1 MAVNKTHN
9 HSDHGS
15 KQHTWDKKT
24 AVWYAAEYGDHI
36 SNNLAITNII
46 LEAVDILL
54 DIGCGNGKAA
64 RLAAEICTSGKVI
77 GIDPTTAMIRIAR
90 KTTDENYT
98 NLEFRT
104 GCAEKIPYPHESFS
118 IAIAINSL
126 HHWQDYKKGL
136 LEVDRVL
143 RPDGSFFIAN
153 DIVDGDTCG
162 HGYGPLEKPD
172 HIISIL
178 DQAGYINISM
188 EKYYNEETGIYLIS
202 SKKP

>member
-1 MAVNKTHN
+1 MALNKTH
-9 HSDHGS
+9 DHGS
-15 KQHTWDKKT
+15 KQYTWDKKT

-46 LEAVDILL
+46 LGAVDILL

-178 DQAGYINISM
+178 DQAGFINISM

>member
-98 NLEFRT
+98 NLEFRI

-162 HGYGPLEKPD
+162 HGDGPLEKPD

-178 DQAGYINISM
+178 DQAGFINISM
-188 EKYYNEETGIYLIS
+188 QKYYNEETGIYLIS

>member
-24 AVWYAAEYGDHI
+24 AAGYAAEYGDHI

-153 DIVDGDTCG
+153 DIVVGDTCG
-162 HGYGPLEKPD
+162 HGNGPLEKPE
-172 HIISIL
+172 HIMSIL
-178 DQAGYINISM
+178 DQVGFINTSL

>member
-1 MAVNKTHN
+1 MALNKTH
-9 HSDHGS
+9 DHGS
-15 KQHTWDKKT
+15 KQYTWDKKT

-46 LEAVDILL
+46 LGAVDILL

-77 GIDPTTAMIRIAR
+77 GIDPTPAMIRIAR

-98 NLEFRT
+98 NLKFRT

-118 IAIAINSL
+118 IATAINSL

-143 RPDGSFFIAN
+143 RPDGLFFIAN

>member
-77 GIDPTTAMIRIAR
+77 GIDPTPAMIRIAR
-90 KTTDENYT
+90 ETTDENYT

-104 GCAEKIPYPHESFS
+104 GCAEKIQYPHESFS
-118 IAIAINSL
+118 KAIAINSL

-162 HGYGPLEKPD
+162 HGDGPLEKPD

-178 DQAGYINISM
+178 DQAGFINISM
-188 EKYYNEETGIYLIS
+188 QKYYNEETGIYLIS

>member
-1 MAVNKTHN
+1 M
-9 HSDHGS
+9 
-15 KQHTWDKKT
+15 
-24 AVWYAAEYGDHI
+24 WYAAEYGDHI

-46 LEAVDILL
+46 LGAVDILL
-54 DIGCGNGKAA
+54 DIGCGNGKAS

-77 GIDPTTAMIRIAR
+77 GIDPTAAMIRIAQ

-118 IAIAINSL
+118 IATAINSL

-178 DQAGYINISM
+178 DQAGFINISM

>member
-1 MAVNKTHN
+1 MAVNKTHD

-15 KQHTWDKKT
+15 KQYTWDKKT

-36 SNNLAITNII
+36 SSNLAITNII
-46 LEAVDILL
+46 LGAIDILL

-77 GIDPTTAMIRIAR
+77 GIDPTATMIRIAR
-90 KTTDENYT
+90 ETTDQNYT
-98 NLEFRT
+98 NLEFRI
-104 GCAEKIPYPHESFS
+104 GCAEKIPYPHEFFT
-118 IAIAINSL
+118 IAIAINSI
-126 HHWQDYKKGL
+126 HHWRDYKKGL
-136 LEVDRVL
+136 LQVCRVL
-143 RPDGSFFIAN
+143 RPDGSFIIAN

-162 HGYGPLEKPD
+162 YGYGPLEKPE

-178 DQAGYINISM
+178 DQAGFINISM

>member
-1 MAVNKTHN
+1 MAVNKTYN

-46 LEAVDILL
+46 LGAVDILL

-136 LEVDRVL
+136 LEVGRVL
-143 RPDGSFFIAN
+143 RPDGSFIIAN
-153 DIVDGDTCG
+153 DIVVGDTCG
-162 HGYGPLEKPD
+162 HGNGPLEKPE
-172 HIISIL
+172 HIMSIL
-178 DQAGYINISM
+178 DKAGFINTSL

>member
-1 MAVNKTHN
+1 MAVNKTHD

-15 KQHTWDKKT
+15 KQYTWDKKT

-36 SNNLAITNII
+36 SSNLAITNII
-46 LEAVDILL
+46 LRMVDILL

-77 GIDPTTAMIRIAR
+77 GIDPTDTMIRIAR
-90 KTTDENYT
+90 EATDENYT

-104 GCAEKIPYPHESFS
+104 GCAEKIPYPHESFT
-118 IAIAINSL
+118 IVTAINSL

-136 LEVDRVL
+136 FEVDRVL
-143 RPDGSFFIAN
+143 RPDGSFIIAN
-153 DIVDGDTCG
+153 DIVVGDTCG
-162 HGYGPLEKPD
+162 HGNGPLEKPE
-172 HIISIL
+172 HIMSIL
-178 DQAGYINISM
+178 DQAGFINTSL

>member
-1 MAVNKTHN
+1 MALNKTH
-9 HSDHGS
+9 DHGS
-15 KQHTWDKKT
+15 KQYTWDKKT

-36 SNNLAITNII
+36 SNNLAITNIV
-46 LEAVDILL
+46 LGAVDILL

-77 GIDPTTAMIRIAR
+77 GIDPTPAMIRIAQ

-178 DQAGYINISM
+178 DQAGFINISM

>member
-1 MAVNKTHN
+1 MAAKKTHD
-9 HSDHGS
+9 HSDHAS
-15 KQHTWDKKT
+15 KQFTWDKKT

-46 LEAVDILL
+46 LEAIDILL

-64 RLAAEICTSGKVI
+64 RLAAEISTSGKVI
-77 GIDPTTAMIRIAR
+77 GIEPTATMIRIAR
-90 KTTDENYT
+90 ETTDQNYT
-98 NLEFRT
+98 NLEFRI
-104 GCAEKIPYPHESFS
+104 GCAEKIPYPHESFT
-118 IAIAINSL
+118 IATAINSL

-136 LEVDRVL
+136 LEVERVL
-143 RPDGSFFIAN
+143 RPNGSFFIAN

-162 HGYGPLEKPD
+162 HGDGPLEKPD

-178 DQAGYINISM
+178 DQAGFINISIK
-188 EKYYNEETGIYLIS
+188 KYYNEETGIYLIS

>member
-178 DQAGYINISM
+178 DQAGFINISM
-188 EKYYNEETGIYLIS
+188 QKYYNEETGIYLIS

>member
-64 RLAAEICTSGKVI
+64 RLAAEICTSGKVV

-178 DQAGYINISM
+178 DQAGFINISM
-188 EKYYNEETGIYLIS
+188 QKYYNEETGIYLIS

>member
-24 AVWYAAEYGDHI
+24 AVWYAADYGDHI

-178 DQAGYINISM
+178 DQAGFINISM
-188 EKYYNEETGIYLIS
+188 QKYYNEETGIYLIS

>member
-36 SNNLAITNII
+36 SNNLAITNIV
-46 LEAVDILL
+46 LEAVDIIL

-178 DQAGYINISM
+178 DQAGFINISM
-188 EKYYNEETGIYLIS
+188 QKYYNEETGIYLIS

>member
-1 MAVNKTHN
+1 MAVDKTH
-9 HSDHGS
+9 DHGS
-15 KQHTWDKKT
+15 KQYTWDKKT

-36 SNNLAITNII
+36 SNNLAITNIV
-46 LEAVDILL
+46 LEAVDIIL

-162 HGYGPLEKPD
+162 HGDGPLEKPD

-178 DQAGYINISM
+178 DQAGFINISM
-188 EKYYNEETGIYLIS
+188 QKYYNEETGIYLIS

>member
-1 MAVNKTHN
+1 MALDKTHD
-9 HSDHGS
+9 HSDHRS
-15 KQHTWDKKT
+15 KQYTWDKKT

-36 SNNLAITNII
+36 SNNLAINNII
-46 LEAVDILL
+46 LGAVDILL

-77 GIDPTTAMIRIAR
+77 GIDPTAAMIRIAR
-90 KTTDENYT
+90 ETTDENYT

-104 GCAEKIPYPHESFS
+104 GCAEKIPYPHESFT
-118 IAIAINSL
+118 IATAINSL

-136 LEVDRVL
+136 LEVGRVL
-143 RPDGSFFIAN
+143 RPDGLFIIAN
-153 DIVDGDTCG
+153 DIVVGDTCG
-162 HGYGPLEKPD
+162 HGNGPLEKPE
-172 HIISIL
+172 HIMSIL
-178 DQAGYINISM
+178 DQAGFINISL

>member
-1 MAVNKTHN
+1 MALNKTH
-9 HSDHGS
+9 DHGS
-15 KQHTWDKKT
+15 KQYTWDKKT

-46 LEAVDILL
+46 LGAVDILL

-77 GIDPTTAMIRIAR
+77 GIDPTTAMIRIAQ

-118 IAIAINSL
+118 KAIAINSL

-178 DQAGYINISM
+178 DQAGFINISM

>member
-1 MAVNKTHN
+1 MALNKTH
-9 HSDHGS
+9 DHGS
-15 KQHTWDKKT
+15 KQYTWDKKT

-46 LEAVDILL
+46 LGAVDILL

-77 GIDPTTAMIRIAR
+77 GIDPTTAMIRIAQ

-118 IAIAINSL
+118 KAIAINSL
-126 HHWQDYKKGL
+126 HHWQDYIKGL
-136 LEVDRVL
+136 LEIDRVL

-178 DQAGYINISM
+178 DQAGFINISM